1 MDKIY
6 SRGKRIHL
14 PQKTNLIDDKKNKEK
29 KKFDKKIK
37 MIITMLIILSIV
49 FFIAYRIVII
59 IEPVFDEV
67 ASNKV
72 KGITVQVSND
82 ATKEVMEQY
91 EYTDLVTIHKDEQ
104 DKIAM
109 IEINAVDIN
118 KIKSEIAEKMQEKIN
133 RMGNEELGIA
143 IGSFTG
149 IKIFIGKGPAVP
161 IKITTIGDIET
172 EYTSQFKE
180 AGINQTHHQICL
192 NIKCTVGIMS
202 PFTTVTKTLKS
213 QVVLAEN
220 IIVGDIPETYYN
232 FNGLEGEDSLNM
244 LE

>member
-6 SRGKRIHL
+6 SRGKRIRL

-37 MIITMLIILSIV
+37 MVITMLIILSIV
-49 FFIAYRIVII
+49 FFIAYRTVMI

-72 KGITVQVSND
+72 KGITVQVSNET
-82 ATKEVMEQY
+82 TKEVMEQY
-91 EYTDLVTIHKDEQ
+91 EYSDLVTIHKDEQ
-104 DKIAM
+104 DKIVM

-118 KIKSEIAEKMQEKIN
+118 KIRSEIAGKMQEKIN

-149 IKIFIGKGPAVP
+149 IKIFIGKGPIVP

-172 EYTSQFKE
+172 EYISQFKE

-202 PFTTVTKTLKS
+202 PFATVTKTLKS

>member
-6 SRGKRIHL
+6 SRGKRIRL
-14 PQKTNLIDDKKNKEK
+14 PQKTNLIDDKKHKEK

-37 MIITMLIILSIV
+37 MIITMLIILSIA
-49 FFIAYRIVII
+49 FFIAYRTVMI

-67 ASNKV
+67 ATNKV
-72 KGITVQVSND
+72 KGITVQVSNEV
-82 ATKEVMEQY
+82 TKEVMEQY

-109 IEINAVDIN
+109 IEINTVDVN
-118 KIKSEIAEKMQEKIN
+118 KIRTEIAGKMQEKIN
-133 RMGNEELGIA
+133 SMGSGELGIA

-149 IKIFIGKGPAVP
+149 IKVFIGKGPTVP

-202 PFTTVTKTLKS
+202 PFATVTKTLKT

-232 FNGLEGEDSLNM
+232 FNGLDDGESLNM
-244 LE
+244 IE

>member
-6 SRGKRIHL
+6 SRGKRIRL

-37 MIITMLIILSIV
+37 MVITMLIILSIV
-49 FFIAYRIVII
+49 FFIAYRTVMI

-72 KGITVQVSND
+72 KGITVKVSNET
-82 ATKEVMEQY
+82 TKEVMEQY
-91 EYTDLVTIHKDEQ
+91 EYSDLVTIHKDEQ
-104 DKIAM
+104 DKIVM

-118 KIKSEIAEKMQEKIN
+118 KIRSEIAGKMQEKIN

-149 IKIFIGKGPAVP
+149 IKIFIGKGPIVP

-172 EYTSQFKE
+172 EYISQFKE

-202 PFTTVTKTLKS
+202 PFATVTKTLKS